1 MTNLKAIDKRIATVT
16 TNAAK
21 LNGYIHETGMMIVRH
36 ANQHGDC
43 TRALA
48 LVKAMPASMRRT
60 MLIAWFAK
68 FTPIA
73 VKLGDSEAVGF
84 NAKYLALKTPEAKA
98 KAWNIDGANAEPF
111 YAMAE
116 AEPEAKEYTLSQL
129 IAMVGQLSKRI
140 KGKIAGGEVAAN
152 DTAKASELVAKI
164 EAIAA

>member
-1 MTNLKAIDKRIATVT
+1 MTTLKQIDKAIASVT
-16 TNAAK
+16 TNGDK
-21 LNGYIHETGMMIVRH
+21 LNKQVHNVGMMIVRH

-84 NAKYLALKTPEAKA
+84 NAKYLALKTADAKA
-98 KAWNIDGANAEPF
+98 KAWNIAGADAEPF

-116 AEPEAKEYTLSQL
+116 TTPEQADLTFAQL
-129 IAMVGQLSKRI
+129 VAMVQGLSKRI
-140 KGKIAGGEVAAN
+140 TTKIGEGKVAAN
-152 DTAKASELVAKI
+152 DADKAKELVTKI
-164 EAIAA
+164 DAIAA